1 MELLINILKQ
11 SYKIDAYNNQ
21 ILSICLRLLQEF
33 KSSEDIMR
41 VVADTY
47 LALLIGTSLKQELMM
62 SILNRLRTF
71 GANLVNSFY
80 YLIKS
85 IVIQKVEIPKQLFEK
100 IYEECMIILLTN
112 EGKLP
117 IKALY
122 YCSKISAR
130 LSIVLGKS
138 F

>member
-62 SILNRLRTF
+62 SILTKLRTF

-85 IVIQKVEIPKQLFEK
+85 IVIQKVEIPKQLLEK
-100 IYEECMIILLTN
+100 IY
-112 EGKLP
+112 
-117 IKALY
+117 
-122 YCSKISAR
+122 
-130 LSIVLGKS
+130 
-138 F
+138 

>member
-1 MELLINILKQ
+1 
-11 SYKIDAYNNQ
+11 
-21 ILSICLRLLQEF
+21 
-33 KSSEDIMR
+33 MR

-47 LALLIGTSLKQELMM
+47 LALLIGTSLKQELIM

-80 YLIKS
+80 YLVKS
-85 IVIQKVEIPKQLFEK
+85 IVLQKVEISKQLFEK
-100 IYEECMIILLTN
+100 IYEECMAILLTN

-122 YCSKISAR
+122 YCSKIAAR